1 MSELTLDRPDP
12 HAATTPKVVYLTAGA
27 AGMFCGSCLN
37 DNMLV
42 RSLQR
47 HGWDVM
53 LVPTYTPIRTDE
65 EDISVDRVFLGGI
78 NVYLQQNI
86 PLLRWLPHWMDRFLD
101 HPRLIRRVTQRAV
114 HIDPATLGRLTLSML
129 KGALGNQRKE
139 VKRLVRWLARDV
151 QPRLVVFSNILIGGS
166 IPEIK
171 RRLGV
176 PVIVTLQGEDL
187 FLDSLREQD
196 RAACLQQIARIT
208 GDVDAFVVHTS
219 CFREYMSEY
228 FDIPAER
235 IDVTPLGIDTQPFQE
250 LPEPSTDDSAEHGQR
265 RMNIGY
271 LARLAPEKGLHVFTE
286 AFLRLV
292 EMAPDVP
299 VDLKIAGWLGGHQ
312 RAWVQEQFARLD
324 AAGLQERYSY
334 EGTLQRHEKVQFLSQ
349 LDLFSVPATYL
360 EPKGRYVLEAMAS
373 GVPVVEPDRGAFPEL
388 IQPCDGGLLVR
399 PDDPVELARAWL
411 RLLQDD
417 TFRRAMGRR
426 GREYVLS
433 QRNADAMARHTAEL
447 YQTVL
452 AQGSTPK
459 RDSSNS

>member
-1 MSELTLDRPDP
+1 MSEFTPDRSDSPD
-12 HAATTPKVVYLTAGA
+12 ATTPKVVYLTAGA

-42 RSLQR
+42 RALRQQ
-47 HGWDVM
+47 GLDVM

-65 EDISVDRVFLGGI
+65 EDVSVDRVFLGGI
-78 NVYLQQNI
+78 NVYLQQKI
-86 PLLRWLPHWMDRFLD
+86 PVLRWLPHWMDRFLD
-101 HPRLIRRVTQRAV
+101 HPGLIRRVTQRAV

-129 KGALGNQRKE
+129 KGPRGNQRKE
-139 VKRLVRWLARDV
+139 VKRLVRWLERDV
-151 QPRLVVFSNILIGGS
+151 QPHLVVFTNILIGGS

-176 PVIVTLQGEDL
+176 PVIVTLQGDDL

-196 RAACLQQIARIT
+196 RAACLQQIAKIT
-208 GDVDAFVVHTS
+208 GYVDAFVVHTS
-219 CFREYMSEY
+219 FFREYMSKY

-235 IDVTPLGIDTQPFQE
+235 IHVTPLGIDTQPFQE
-250 LPEPSTDDSAEHGQR
+250 LPDPSGDDTASPGQR

-292 EMAPDVP
+292 EMAPDMP
-299 VDLKIAGWLGGHQ
+299 VDLKIAGWMGEHQ
-312 RAWVQEQFARLD
+312 RPWVQEQFAKLD
-324 AAGLQERYSY
+324 GAGLQDRYSY
-334 EGTLQRHEKVQFLSQ
+334 AGTLQRDEKVRFLCG

-360 EPKGRYVLEAMAS
+360 EPKGRYVLEAMAA

-388 IQPCDGGLLVR
+388 IQPCDGGVLVR
-399 PDDPVELARAWL
+399 PDDPEELARVWL
-411 RLLQDD
+411 QLLRDD
-417 TFRRAMGRR
+417 TARRAMGRR

-433 QRNADAMARHTAEL
+433 HRNADSMARHTAEL
-447 YQTVL
+447 YRTIL
-452 AQGSTPK
+452 AQ
-459 RDSSNS
+459 SSVPDRGRMER